1 MENSEEKA
9 GENLARAF
17 MQFPYLYRY
26 GKKPHHWQDEDVGC
40 LRMSDVMMLFTIKY
54 EQKKHGGVTATQLS
68 ADMGIKTPSI
78 NVVLSKLEHEKLIC
92 RITDPDDRRF
102 VLITLSEE
110 GEVKVTQF
118 RKKFEDRIQELVSY
132 LGVEKSNLL
141 AELMNEVYKYLRK
154 KSEQPN
160 EDSTN

>member
-1 MENSEEKA
+1 MKSGEEKA

-26 GKKPHHWQDEDVGC
+26 GKKPHHWQNESVSG

-54 EQKKHGGVTATQLS
+54 EQKKRDGVTATQLS

-78 NVVLSKLEHEKLIC
+78 NVVLSKLERKGLIC

-102 VLITLSEE
+102 VRITLSEE
-110 GEVKVTQF
+110 GEEKVTHF
-118 RKKFEDRIQELVSY
+118 KKCFEDRIHGLVSY
-132 LGVEKSNLL
+132 LGIEKSDLL
-141 AELMNEVYKYLRK
+141 AELMNEVYEYLRK
-154 KSEQPN
+154 KSEQSSK
-160 EDSTN
+160 DVTN